1 MRAISVNKAKV
12 MPRLLP
18 HGVYCLGP
26 AVLCT
31 LGWLG
36 SLSKDG
42 CDYSR
47 VSGSVVA
54 EITNSK
60 DTNIPFLEIGFV
72 AYREPTYNEEND
84 SWSVTNTG
92 PCKTYNS
99 DLEDSYWQAA
109 KAFAFGTLV
118 FGGASAFFF
127 WLSTCFVFSR
137 GTWQFAGYQ
146 VLLAFI
152 CQLFSFLWFG
162 TSMCNGDGNTCYLFY
177 GSSADIIAAVL
188 WFVAALMVFCKYPEP
203 PPKVEQAARL
213 GRTTPM
219 ESTQVASESDLP
231 LDGNARATLP
241 VHPDFQALD
250 HGLDHRLSDAE
261 II

>member
-1 MRAISVNKAKV
+1 
-12 MPRLLP
+12 MPRLLS
-18 HGVYCLGP
+18 HRTYSLGL

-31 LGWLG
+31 FGWLV

-47 VSGSVVA
+47 VSGPIVA
-54 EITNSK
+54 KITDSK

-99 DLEDSYWQAA
+99 DLKDLYWQTA

-127 WLSTCFVFSR
+127 WLGTFFVFSR
-137 GTWQFAGYQ
+137 ETWQFAGYQ
-146 VLLAFI
+146 VLSAFI
-152 CQLFSFLWFG
+152 CQMFSFLWFG
-162 TSMCNGDGNTCYLFY
+162 TSMCNGNGNSCYLFY

-188 WFVAALMVFCKYPEP
+188 WFVAALMVFCKNSENRPN
-203 PPKVEQAARL
+203 VDQAGQL

-219 ESTQVASESDLP
+219 ESTQVASESDMSLEE
-231 LDGNARATLP
+231 NTCATLP
-241 VHPDFQALD
+241 FQPDSKALD
-250 HGLDHRLSDAE
+250 YGHVDHRLNKNAE